1 MEDSLSSVPTAGLG
15 GGFTDVIL
23 YVIFIVVKMQMLLF
37 IFFFLLW
44 FDLADVDISQCMWYL
59 MDMIEIIFPNFYKL
73 PNVYLQVCR
82 MIYF

>member
-1 MEDSLSSVPTAGLG
+1 M
-15 GGFTDVIL
+15 
-23 YVIFIVVKMQMLLF
+23 
-37 IFFFLLW
+37 W
-44 FDLADVDISQCMWYL
+44 ISQCMWYL

>member
-1 MEDSLSSVPTAGLG
+1 
-15 GGFTDVIL
+15 
-23 YVIFIVVKMQMLLF
+23 MQMLLF
-37 IFFFLLW
+37 IFFFLFW